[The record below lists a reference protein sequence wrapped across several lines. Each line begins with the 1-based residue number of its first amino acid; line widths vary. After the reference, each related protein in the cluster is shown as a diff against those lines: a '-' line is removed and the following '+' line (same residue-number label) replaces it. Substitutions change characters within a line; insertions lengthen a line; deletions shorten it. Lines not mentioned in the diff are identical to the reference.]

1 MAELG
6 YSSSGLCRCSHT
18 CLIYGMKD
26 KIAEQLC
33 AKTKPVS
40 QPKEQLLRSLF
51 GQLTTGLTSV

>member
-26 KIAEQLC
+26 KIAKQLC
-33 AKTKPVS
+33 AKTKTVE
-40 QPKEQLLRSLF
+40 QPKEPLLGLLF
-51 GQLTTGLTSV
+51 GQLTIGLTSG

>member
-18 CLIYGMKD
+18 CLIYGLKD

-33 AKTKPVS
+33 AKTKTVR
-40 QPKEQLLRSLF
+40 QPKEPLLGSLF
-51 GQLTTGLTSV
+51 GQLTIGLSSV